1 MTPAEVPVK
10 QSASHPEPAG
20 EILVVEDDQPVASA
34 LVRILEH
41 AGFPAIAFTHGLKAL
56 AHAQSHPPIAA
67 ILDIHLP
74 DINGLELTR
83 RLRDLL
89 GPDTPL
95 VVLSG
100 DTSMTTLNNLS
111 DSGATHFLAKPV
123 QGRALIEHLRQW
135 LGA

>member
-1 MTPAEVPVK
+1 MK
-10 QSASHPEPAG
+10 QSARQPEPAG
-20 EILVVEDDQPVASA
+20 EILVVEDDQPVAAA
-34 LVRILEH
+34 LVRILEI
-41 AGFPAIAFTHGLKAL
+41 AGFPAIAFHHGLEAL

-83 RLRDLL
+83 RLRDIL

-95 VVLSG
+95 IILSG
-100 DTSMTTLNNLS
+100 DTSMATLNNLS

-123 QGRALIEHLRQW
+123 QGRTLVDHLRQW
-135 LGA
+135 LRA

>member
-1 MTPAEVPVK
+1 MK
-10 QSASHPEPAG
+10 HSANQPEPAG
-20 EILVVEDDQPVASA
+20 EILVVEDDQPVAAA

-41 AGFPAIAFTHGLKAL
+41 AGFSAIAFARGLEAF
-56 AHAQSHPPIAA
+56 AHAQAHSPIAA

-83 RLRDLL
+83 RLRDIL

-95 VVLSG
+95 VILSG
-100 DTSMTTLNNLS
+100 DTSMATLTNLS

-123 QGRALIEHLRQW
+123 QGRTLVDHLRQW
-135 LGA
+135 LRA